1 MRCGCAAVGGRFGRG
16 DTVRVLVVEDARS
29 LAEVVAEGLRD
40 QGMAVDV
47 AHDGLAAAAKLD
59 LNTYDVVVLDRDL
72 PGIHGDTL
80 CQMITERD
88 DRAMV
93 LMLTAAG
100 APGDRVSGLTLGAD
114 DYLAKPFHFPELIL
128 RIRSLARRRPAARAR
143 TLRAAGLELDPVRR
157 TALRDGRPLELSVKE
172 FAVLEALL
180 RAGPGFLSA
189 EDLLEQVW
197 DENADPFTNTVT
209 VTIGRLR
216 RKLGSPPVI
225 TTTPG
230 VGYRI
235 ADAPTV

>member
-1 MRCGCAAVGGRFGRG
+1 M
-16 DTVRVLVVEDARS
+16 RVLVVEDARS

-59 LNTYDVVVLDRDL
+59 LTTYDVVVLDRDL

-80 CQMITERD
+80 CRMITERD
-88 DRAMV
+88 ERAMV

-128 RIRSLARRRPAARAR
+128 RVQSLARRRPAARAR

-157 TALRDGRPLELSVKE
+157 TVLRDGRQLELSVKE

-209 VTIGRLR
+209 VTVGRLR

-230 VGYRI
+230 VGYRV
-235 ADAPTV
+235 ADDATG